1 MTGIELKPMIIQ
13 FDCNNKIIFS
23 ELKEKIQHCVMVT
36 LSLISTNSYNSLE
49 APEDRGISFLE
60 VWMLGT
66 HFPILF
72 AITEYGIIL
81 SLDKSKMDLK
91 NYERWDRRAQFVF
104 FIYQIMFQGIYWMTA
119 SQHF

>member
-1 MTGIELKPMIIQ
+1 M
-13 FDCNNKIIFS
+13 
-23 ELKEKIQHCVMVT
+23 MVT

-72 AITEYGIIL
+72 AISEYGIIL
-81 SLDKSKMDLK
+81 SLDKFKVDLGDHK
-91 NYERWDRRAQFVF
+91 KLDRISQMVF
-104 FIYQIMFQGIYWMTA
+104 IGYQITFQGIYWVTA

>member
-1 MTGIELKPMIIQ
+1 M
-13 FDCNNKIIFS
+13 
-23 ELKEKIQHCVMVT
+23 MVT

-60 VWMLGT
+60 VWMLST